1 MASSP
6 ALPAIVPAQRSDARA
21 FMAYLIEHVA
31 ESGRHGAPHFA
42 VATSLAPDE
51 VEQSARER
59 WSKPLD
65 EPLWG
70 RAWLLLSSEP
80 RPRVVG
86 HIELRGGRVRSES
99 HRAVVAMGILR
110 PYTGQGHGRRLLE
123 TAIAWARDR
132 AGLAYLD
139 LGVFSNNERAVRLYT
154 RMGFV
159 PAGTRDDAFRV
170 DGAIL
175 DEIQMTLALHAPEPR
190 AAGQSEQAEQAE
202 QAGQSGQGTR

>member
-1 MASSP
+1 MDPSP
-6 ALPAIVPAQRSDARA
+6 ALPAPAIALAQRSDARA

-42 VATSLAPDE
+42 VATALSPDE
-51 VEQSARER
+51 VEQSARDR

-70 RAWLLLSSEP
+70 RAWLLVTSEP

-86 HIELRGGRVRSES
+86 HIELRGGRVWSES
-99 HRAVVAMGILR
+99 HRAVLAMGILG

-132 AGLAYLD
+132 AGLSYVD

-159 PAGTRDDAFRV
+159 PTGTRDDAFRV

-175 DEIQMTLALHAPEPR
+175 DEIQMTLALHGPGPR
-190 AAGQSEQAEQAE
+190 APG
-202 QAGQSGQGTR
+202 QAG